1 MSVNLNPSFA
11 QVVGANE
18 KPEARAKAPYIIGRV
33 THVVTGPFYAGTT
46 IKDPYY
52 TNPTDI
58 GSIKY
63 QLLQGVQDRTT
74 QGAGNPLAKPVF
86 ATVKQLP
93 VLGEI
98 VLLVPGPSVE
108 QNENRGQQTYYYF
121 NPFNIWNASHHNAFP
136 DLGDISEYS
145 NEVQRTY
152 ENSTDLNQVSN
163 LSVTQSGN
171 YPLSPGFNESST
183 IKSLRTF
190 TGDVTVEGR
199 WGNSIRFGSTTANR
213 AENNWS
219 STGSVGDP
227 ITIIRNGQGKP
238 LDPTAW
244 VPTVEDINRDPSSIY
259 LTSGQKV
266 VIDDIQNNFSLTSLQ
281 VTLERNITQAIPVQQ
296 QLASFDSISPLEQ
309 DKRINSTRDITTR
322 ASTVESSVIQTVET
336 PSSLTTTVV
345 GDYQEVFGSYVVSL
359 RALNSSGT
367 ILASVSA
374 TGASLDAAYNDA
386 ATQLKNRLPGKTLV
400 IPNVSKLTR
409 E

>member
-1 MSVNLNPSFA
+1 MPTNLNPSFA
-11 QVVGANE
+11 QVVGSNGQ
-18 KPEARAKAPYIIGRV
+18 PGTRAKAPYIIGKV
-33 THVVTGPFYAGTT
+33 IHVVTGPFYEGTT

-63 QLLQGVQDRTT
+63 QLLQGVQDRTL
-74 QGAGNPLAKPVF
+74 QGGGNPLAKPINS
-86 ATVKQLP
+86 TLKQLP
-93 VLGEI
+93 LLGET
-98 VLLVPGPSVE
+98 VLLIPGPSLE
-108 QNENRGQQTYYYF
+108 QNENRGQQTYYYL

-136 DLGDISEYS
+136 DLGDLSLYS

-152 ENSTDLNQVSN
+152 ENSIELNQVTN

-213 AENNWS
+213 VENNWS
-219 STGSVGDP
+219 STGSIGNP
-227 ITIIRNGQGKP
+227 ITIIRNGQGRQ

-266 VIDDIQNNFSLTSLQ
+266 VIDDIQNNFSLISLQ
-281 VTLERNITQAIPVQQ
+281 VALERNITQAIPVQQ
-296 QLASFDSISPLEQ
+296 QLASFDSISPLDQ
-309 DKRINSTRDITTR
+309 DKRI
-322 ASTVESSVIQTVET
+322 SS
-336 PSSLTTTVV
+336 
-345 GDYQEVFGSYVVSL
+345 
-359 RALNSSGT
+359 
-367 ILASVSA
+367 
-374 TGASLDAAYNDA
+374 
-386 ATQLKNRLPGKTLV
+386 
-400 IPNVSKLTR
+400 
-409 E
+409 